1 MVIDTQDQLPCAVE
15 KANWDAGCEQ
25 QLQQVLRIKEQ
36 SKNQAKYYANIS
48 NDYQTAL
55 KLELKTSQLDGL
67 STLLNR
73 SMKSSDFMY
82 INVDPIQHPQ
92 TISALLKQIK
102 TLSPQQMQRL
112 IVSLNVQ
119 QEMSAKDW
127 KVYQQA
133 YQKLRSLS
141 IQKIGIN
148 NYQLSNGQVIQQQ
161 LYSSLSMNDSPLT
174 YRNPYSNEVKK

>member
-1 MVIDTQDQLPCAVE
+1 
-15 KANWDAGCEQ
+15 
-25 QLQQVLRIKEQ
+25 
-36 SKNQAKYYANIS
+36 
-48 NDYQTAL
+48 
-55 KLELKTSQLDGL
+55 
-67 STLLNR
+67 
-73 SMKSSDFMY
+73 MKSSDFMY

-92 TISALLKQIK
+92 TIPALLKQIK

-148 NYQLSNGQVIQQQ
+148 NYQLSKGQVIQQQ
-161 LYSSLSMNDSPLT
+161 LYSSLSMNDSTLT
-174 YRNPYSNEVKK
+174 YRNPYNNEVKK